1 MKKYKLK
8 ETKKNVTEFDAGL
21 NLYAYKEENQNY
33 LFLKV
38 AYLFLNQEG

>member
-33 LFLKV
+33 LFLTIR
-38 AYLFLNQEG
+38 YIL